1 MFGSRCVC
9 HIDLKE
15 QARMMVVPEISQ
27 CGGYVFDINM
37 VVQAKSI
44 QAFFKTSQWP
54 TKSLPRPT

>member
-1 MFGSRCVC
+1 
-9 HIDLKE
+9 
-15 QARMMVVPEISQ
+15 MMVVPEVSQ
-27 CGGYVFDINM
+27 CGGHVFDINM